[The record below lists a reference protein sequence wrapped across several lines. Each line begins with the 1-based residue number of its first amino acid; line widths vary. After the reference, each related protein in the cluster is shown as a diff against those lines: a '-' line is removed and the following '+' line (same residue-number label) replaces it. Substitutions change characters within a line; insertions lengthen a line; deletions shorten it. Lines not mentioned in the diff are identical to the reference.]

1 MIIEL
6 FFYLKLLFKRELLSQ
21 LREYGMKITSAL
33 PLQFIVGN
41 IVRRILNIVREEY
54 TAARKVN
61 DFIFYF
67 EKMFLNN

>member
-61 DFIFYF
+61 DSIFYF